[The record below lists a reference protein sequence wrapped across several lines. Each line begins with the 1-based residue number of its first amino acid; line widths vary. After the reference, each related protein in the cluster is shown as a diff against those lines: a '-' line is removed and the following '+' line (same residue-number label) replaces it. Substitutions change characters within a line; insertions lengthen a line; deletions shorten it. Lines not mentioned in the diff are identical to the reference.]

1 MMAEPEASW
10 FDITVAGKRFNI
22 ASRHG
27 EAHIREVES
36 LLNETFEEVNSRVE
50 GQSLLNIALLT
61 ALNLADQLLG
71 EKSAQF
77 GKVEA
82 LSDRV
87 ENMVTRLQNAI
98 EGRLPDH

>member
-1 MMAEPEASW
+1 MMTEPEASW

-27 EAHIREVES
+27 EGHIREVER

-50 GQSLLNIALLT
+50 AQSLLNITLLT
-61 ALNLADQLLG
+61 ALNLADQLLS

-82 LSDRV
+82 LSNRV
-87 ENMVTRLQNAI
+87 ENMVTLLENAI
-98 EGRLPDH
+98 EGQTSEL

>member
-10 FDITVAGKRFNI
+10 FDITVAGKGFNI
-22 ASRHG
+22 SSRHG
-27 EAHIREVES
+27 EEHIREVER
-36 LLNETFEEVNSRVE
+36 LLNETFEEVSSRVE

-71 EKSAQF
+71 EKTAQY

-82 LSDRV
+82 LSHRV
-87 ENMVTRLQNAI
+87 ETMVTRLRIAL
-98 EGRLPDH
+98 EGQLPDH